1 MNYIYI
7 FIDIIIIIF
16 LFFLLRK
23 SQKKKIKFY
32 RDNFFILSNLDSIKN
47 LDYVI
52 NHDDFNQI
60 MRFLE
65 KIDTTKDLELM
76 IITEGGIAEGPDSI
90 TYYISQIKEKF
101 NFKVKIYVP
110 YYAQSCGSMMILCG
124 DEIYMNWYSVTSPID
139 TQSTL
144 IDGEAS
150 EEDEEEATWSV
161 KYIKELDPDTDYNK
175 NIMKLQIKEAQ
186 SLYKEEMFRLN
197 KILKSNSN
205 KNKIIKK
212 IFNTKFSH
220 DFNFYYEDLQDMGLN
235 VITPIPEDI
244 SKIFDKFNNL
254 IKT

>member
-1 MNYIYI
+1 MDHLYII
-7 FIDIIIIIF
+7 IDIIVVLILYALI
-16 LFFLLRK
+16 RK
-23 SQKKKIKFY
+23 SSNKKIKID
-32 RDNFFILSNLDSIKN
+32 RKNFFILSNLECLKN
-47 LDYVI
+47 LDFVI
-52 NHDDFNQI
+52 DHDNFDQI
-60 MRFLE
+60 MKFLE

-76 IITEGGIAEGPDSI
+76 IITEGGIAEGPDLI

-150 EEDEEEATWSV
+150 DDEEEAAWSV
-161 KYIKELDPDTDYNK
+161 KYIKELDPDAEYNK
-175 NIMKLQIKEAQ
+175 NIMKLQIKESQ

-235 VITPIPEDI
+235 VITPIPEDV
-244 SKIFDKFNNL
+244 SKIFDKFKNL
-254 IKT
+254 IKS